1 MVRAFTPTPQELEES
16 YTYKDH
22 RIFKISV
29 FEGHIT
35 KCNFTFTKRCSFLKS
50 ERCILA
56 SISLFE
62 TFSLSFF
69 SHGIQQSHRTFFFL
83 NISFLTTFYAR

>member
-1 MVRAFTPTPQELEES
+1 MVRVFIPTLRELEES

-22 RIFKISV
+22 RILKISV
-29 FEGHIT
+29 FEGHMM
-35 KCNFTFTKRCSFLKS
+35 KCDFTFTKRFRVLKS

-62 TFSLSFF
+62 TFASSFF
-69 SHGIQQSHRTFFFL
+69 SHGIQ
-83 NISFLTTFYAR
+83 